1 MKPLQVKSVRYF
13 ETRRGTGYE
22 CKTNVRGISI
32 WNDGNGGQTFVDGNE
47 HTQDYSV
54 VRKYDAEYSDDQ
66 LEQLIDKYENICR
79 D

>member
-1 MKPLQVKSVRYF
+1 MIPLQVTSVRYF
-13 ETRRGTGYE
+13 ETRRGLGYE

-54 VRKYDAEYSDDQ
+54 VRKYDSEYSDDQ
-66 LEQLIDKYENICR
+66 LEQLIDKHENICR

>member
-13 ETRRGTGYE
+13 ETRRGLGYE

-47 HTQDYSV
+47 YTQDYSV
-54 VRKYDAEYSDDQ
+54 VHKYNAEYSADQ
-66 LEQLIDKYENICR
+66 LEQLIDKYENI
-79 D
+79 

>member
-1 MKPLQVKSVRYF
+1 MKPLQVTSVRYF
-13 ETRRGTGYE
+13 ETRRGLGYE

-66 LEQLIDKYENICR
+66 LEQLIDKYENIRR

>member
-1 MKPLQVKSVRYF
+1 VIPLKVTSVRYF
-13 ETRRGTGYE
+13 ETRRGLGYE

-32 WNDGNGGQTFVDGNE
+32 WNDGMGGQTFVDSNK

-54 VRKYDAEYSDDQ
+54 VHKYNAEYSDDQ
-66 LEQLIDKYENICR
+66 LEQLIDKHENICR